1 MGCCTRCQ
9 GFGPV
14 TPPENHDHDHDHD
27 GHGHDH
33 HGHAHA
39 HGVGGGSLLATL
51 WAEGTLKIAVAYAV
65 ALQAALV
72 AERLV
77 PALAP
82 WPLAAALLLGIAPVA
97 RQAWRSAVGGN
108 PFSIETLM
116 TVAAL
121 GAAAIGALGEAAT
134 VVLLF
139 LLGECLE
146 TVAAHRS
153 QAGIRALVG
162 LTPQT
167 ARREGPE
174 GLETVRVEALAIG
187 DVILVGAGER
197 LAADG
202 TVKDGMS
209 AVDES
214 ALTGEAMPVAK
225 APGDAVFAGT
235 VNGNGTLRVTVS
247 AGAKDTA
254 IARVVRLV
262 EEARGRKAPVERFI
276 ARFARW
282 YTPAIVGV
290 AALVTVLPPLLAG
303 ADWFTWLYR
312 GLALLL
318 IGCPCAL
325 VISTPAALAS
335 GLAAGAG
342 RGLLL
347 KGGAVIE
354 GLAGVGA
361 VAFDKTGTLTEGRPR
376 VTDVVGRGLSR
387 DQVLALAA
395 GLSLGSAHPMARAI
409 REAAAEAGV
418 QADPATDVAALPG
431 RGVRGRA
438 DGAEVFLGAADDAE
452 ATALAADGKTVS
464 ALVRNGAIVGLI
476 AATDAARADA
486 AEGLARLARLGV
498 RARMLTGD
506 AAPAARAVAGALGVD
521 WQAGLKPED
530 KLAAVRAWQAE
541 GLKVAKVGDG
551 INDAPALA
559 AADVGIAFG
568 GGADVA
574 LETADAASLHARV
587 ADVAAMIE
595 LARRT
600 MANIRQ
606 NIAIA
611 LGLKAVFLVTTLIG
625 VTGLWPAVLA
635 DTGATVL
642 VTANAL
648 RLLHRPS

>member
-1 MGCCTRCQ
+1 MGCCMRCQ
-9 GFGPV
+9 GFGSV
-14 TPPENHDHDHDHD
+14 EKPPEEPHDHDH
-27 GHGHDH
+27 HGHDH
-33 HGHAHA
+33 HGHS
-39 HGVGGGSLLATL
+39 HGAGGGSLLATL
-51 WAEGTLKIAVAYAV
+51 WAEGALKLAVVYAV
-65 ALQAALV
+65 ALQAGAV

-82 WPLAAALLLGIAPVA
+82 WPLAAALAVGVLPVA
-97 RQAWRSAVGGN
+97 RQAWRAARDGN

-116 TVAAL
+116 TVAAV
-121 GAAAIGALGEAAT
+121 GAAAIGATGEAAM

-162 LTPQT
+162 LAPQT
-167 ARREGPE
+167 ARREGAD
-174 GLETVRVEALAIG
+174 GLETVRAEALAIG

-197 LAADG
+197 VAADG

-214 ALTGEAMPVAK
+214 ALTGEPMPVAK

-235 VNGNGTLRVTVS
+235 VNGEGTLRVTVS
-247 AGAKDTA
+247 AEAGDTA

-262 EEARGRKAPVERFI
+262 EEARTRKAPVERFI

-290 AALVTVLPPLLAG
+290 AALVMVLPPLLAG
-303 ADWFTWLYR
+303 GDWFAWIYR

-342 RGLLL
+342 RGLLI

-354 GLAGVGA
+354 SLAGIGA
-361 VAFDKTGTLTEGRPR
+361 VAFDKTGTLTEGHPR
-376 VTDVVGRGLSR
+376 IVEVVGRGASR
-387 DQVLALAA
+387 DEVLALAA

-409 REAAAEAGV
+409 REAAAEAAV
-418 QADPATDVAALPG
+418 QGAPVADVAALPG

-438 DGAEVFLGAADDAE
+438 GGAEVFLGAVDDPE
-452 ATALAADGKTVS
+452 AAALAAGGRTVS
-464 ALVRNGAIVGLI
+464 ALMRDGAVIGLI
-476 AATDAARADA
+476 AAQDAARADA
-486 AEGLARLARLGV
+486 ADGVARLGRLGV
-498 RARMLTGD
+498 RATMLTGD
-506 AAPAARAVAGALGVD
+506 AAPAAQAVAAALGVE

-530 KLAAVRAWQAE
+530 KLAAVRAWQAG

-587 ADVAAMIE
+587 GDVAAMIE

-611 LGLKAVFLVTTLIG
+611 LGLKAVFLVTTVIG

-648 RLLHRPS
+648 RLLRAPA

>member
-1 MGCCTRCQ
+1 MSCCTRCQ

-14 TPPENHDHDHDHD
+14 TPPEDEHDHGHE
-27 GHGHDH
+27 HGHDH
-33 HGHAHA
+33 GHAHSHD
-39 HGVGGGSLLATL
+39 HGARGESLFRTL
-51 WAEGTLKIAVAYAV
+51 WDEGTLKTAVIYA
-65 ALQAALV
+65 AALWAAAV
-72 AERLV
+72 AERLW

-82 WPLAAALLLGIAPVA
+82 WPFLAALAFGVLPVA
-97 RQAWRSAVGGN
+97 RQAVAAARGGN

-121 GAAAIGALGEAAT
+121 GAAAIGAVGEAAT

-162 LTPQT
+162 LVPQT
-167 ARREGPE
+167 AQRETDA
-174 GLETVRVEALAIG
+174 GLETVAAEDLAVG

-197 LAADG
+197 VAADG
-202 TVKDGMS
+202 RIKDGAS

-214 ALTGEAMPVAK
+214 ALTGESMPRSA
-225 APGDAVFAGT
+225 APGDEVFAGT
-235 VNGNGTLRVTVS
+235 VNGDGTLRVVVGAE
-247 AGAKDTA
+247 AGDTA

-262 EEARGRKAPVERFI
+262 QEAQMRKAPVERFI
-276 ARFARW
+276 ARFARI

-290 AALVTVLPPLLAG
+290 AALVMAVPPLAFG
-303 ADWFTWLYR
+303 AAWETWVYR

-342 RGLLL
+342 RGLLI
-347 KGGAVIE
+347 KGGAVLE
-354 GLAGVGA
+354 TLAGAGA
-361 VAFDKTGTLTEGRPR
+361 VAFDKTGTLTAGRPR
-376 VTDVVGRGLSR
+376 VTDVTGENA
-387 DQVLALAA
+387 DEVLALAA

-409 REAAAEAGV
+409 REAAGEAAV
-418 QADPATDVAALPG
+418 QAAPVEDVVAVPG
-431 RGVRGRA
+431 RGVAGRFE
-438 DGAEVFLGAADDAE
+438 GAELFLGAAGEE
-452 ATALAADGKTVS
+452 AAALAGEGKTVS
-464 ALVRNGAIVGLI
+464 ALSRGGVALGLI
-476 AATDAARADA
+476 AARDDLRPDAADGIAQLRGM
-486 AEGLARLARLGV
+486 GLRMT
-498 RARMLTGD
+498 MLTGD
-506 AAPAARAVAGALGVD
+506 GAAAAGALAEPLGIA
-521 WQAGLKPED
+521 WRAGLKPED
-530 KLAAVRAWQAE
+530 KLDAVRALQAE
-541 GLKVAKVGDG
+541 GLKVVKVGDG

-568 GGADVA
+568 GGTDVA

-587 ADVAAMIE
+587 GDVAAMID

-611 LGLKAVFLVTTLIG
+611 LGLKGVFLITTIAG

-648 RLLHRPS
+648 RLLRQPR